1 MMSLDHTAIWVID
14 LEREKEFFM
23 RYFDCVA
30 GDRYCNPAKG
40 FTSYFIAFPGGGRI
54 EIMKREGMDPGR
66 RSEACGYAHIAVNAG
81 SREDVDRLTRRLI
94 SEGVPVES
102 GPRITG
108 DGYYESVILDPE
120 NNLIEIVSE

>member
-1 MMSLDHTAIWVID
+1 MNLDHIALWVID
-14 LEREKEFFM
+14 LEREKEFFL
-23 RYFDCVA
+23 RYFDCTA
-30 GDRYCNPAKG
+30 GEKYCNPSKG

-54 EIMKREGMDPGR
+54 EIMKREGMEPAGR
-66 RSEACGYAHIAVNAG
+66 GESAGYAHIAVSAG
-81 SREDVDRLTRRLI
+81 TREEVDRLTHKLR

-120 NNLIEIVSE
+120 NNVIEIVSA